1 MWAALPSMPNNCSRL
16 EARSAASPICFS
28 RSSDPAFG
36 SIWLRC
42 NMVRWFRIFPATRRR
57 AKRERE
63 PLLFRQPELRSPREY
78 VFGVEPGRDAVKP
91 SSLREIAD
99 RDFEFAERLDGLR
112 RNLNV
117 AHQVDL
123 ANLADPHLFLQCI
136 LLADLQDFVRFPHPH
151 ALSIDIERAQVISRR
166 YHLPHRARRRLLGHA
181 ILACREKIDLNSN
194 RRAQAERVG

>member
-1 MWAALPSMPNNCSRL
+1 
-16 EARSAASPICFS
+16 
-28 RSSDPAFG
+28 
-36 SIWLRC
+36 
-42 NMVRWFRIFPATRRR
+42 
-57 AKRERE
+57 
-63 PLLFRQPELRSPREY
+63 
-78 VFGVEPGRDAVKP
+78 
-91 SSLREIAD
+91 LREIAD

-194 RRAQAERVG
+194 RRAQAERVSFIRQAYPHQRAAWTFRRIHQRRRKVAHARQFPGFQYGLLGLQHGRLVE